1 MAERVV
7 KEISTPVIRKFEFEL
22 PGGND
27 ETLIMTFST
36 YVPNLE
42 KAVQAFANAVWEW
55 HDNE

>member
-1 MAERVV
+1 MAERIVR
-7 KEISTPVIRKFEFEL
+7 EISASVIRKFEIEL

-27 ETLIMTFST
+27 EKLVITFST